1 MNKKKVFLSLLIIL
15 SLLFGADYLGLFDP
29 EWKKYSLESPY
40 VNWQGYKVSKK
51 SDYTKINPF
60 YEKMNIKGLIY
71 DYSIKERI
79 IEADG
84 VVSNKPPALLCS
96 VQAYSLNEQKENN
109 ILDYLNNL
117 HIENDDLKDLSYR
130 IMNNNLSKT
139 QSQFHIKGEV
149 TDKSDYHKRIT
160 KKTYIYSN
168 WIPANIIFA
177 INAENIFSKIDENG
191 FVIDKTTVNYPN
203 QWKQLELC
211 LQDMERKNG
220 REFDKR
226 SIYIKDGKPLYIVNE
241 QILSKYNK
249 RLLKDKIKNTILSDK
264 SLIIIS
270 NRIGCWHRYDPQGW
284 LDNSYSDD
292 YWKDKPRLDVETA
305 LKNSS
310 YVNYMNYKKY
320 GKAFDT
326 WQKSFIDIYNIN
338 EKIYIRIVAI
348 LDSYDNG
355 LPYIAQYCEE

>member
-1 MNKKKVFLSLLIIL
+1 MKKKIFLGLLVIL
-15 SLLFGADYLGLFDP
+15 SLLCGAWYLGLFDP

-40 VNWQGYKVSKK
+40 VDEHGHKVSKK
-51 SDYTKINPF
+51 SDYTKINHF

-79 IEADG
+79 IEEGGA
-84 VVSNKPPALLCS
+84 VSNESPILLCS

-117 HIENDDLKDLSYR
+117 HIESDDLKDLSYR
-130 IMNNNLSKT
+130 SMNNYLSKT

-149 TDKSDYHKRIT
+149 TDKSDYHKRII

-168 WIPANIIFA
+168 WIPANIMFA
-177 INAENIFSKIDENG
+177 INAENIFDKIDENG

-220 REFDKR
+220 REFDKI

-249 RLLKDKIKNTILSDK
+249 RLLKEKIKNTISSDRSFVK
-264 SLIIIS
+264 IDDDITCHYNYDAQDFLNKYS
-270 NRIGCWHRYDPQGW
+270 NY
-284 LDNSYSDD
+284 YKE
-292 YWKDKPRLDVETA
+292 Y
-305 LKNSS
+305 
-310 YVNYMNYKKY
+310 NYKKY
-320 GKAFDT
+320 SKIFVMYQG
-326 WQKSFIDIYNIN
+326 SFIDIYNID
-338 EKIYIRIVAI
+338 EKIYIRVFAE
-348 LDSYDNG
+348 YDNG
-355 LPYIAQYCEE
+355 LPYIKQYCEE